1 MNNNCSN
8 NFVPT
13 AVSLNYNCPG
23 TCAGNTEFA
32 DFTNQISSPFL
43 SANCPSS
50 YGNCA
55 ETAVTS
61 GCGCSTAAFEPT
73 FLSAFTT
80 TPRFHVQGCP
90 TVFDRLDS
98 APRGI
103 SINCDGNTFTVAAT
117 GMYRI
122 FYTAQIELTSEALFR
137 ISVNG
142 TAQAGTEVHACASAR
157 TVSSEAI
164 LPINA
169 CDRITLNVLS
179 DNTALLRSVNLTI
192 VRVA

>member
-8 NFVPT
+8 NFTPT

-23 TCAGNTEFA
+23 MCSGNA
-32 DFTNQISSPFL
+32 DFTNQIPSAFL
-43 SANCPSS
+43 TANCPTSC
-50 YGNCA
+50 GGCA
-55 ETAVTS
+55 ETSAC
-61 GCGCSTAAFEPT
+61 GCGTNAFDPA

-98 APRGI
+98 VPRGI
-103 SINCDGNTFTVAAT
+103 SVNCDGNTFTVAAT

-122 FYTAQIELTSEALFR
+122 FYTAQIALTSETLFY

-142 TAQAGTEVHACASAR
+142 IAQAGTEVRACAGAQ

-179 DNTALLRSVNLTI
+179 DNTALLRNVNLTI

>member
-1 MNNNCSN
+1 MNYTCSN

-23 TCAGNTEFA
+23 SQTCNTGA
-32 DFTNQISSPFL
+32 VNLNTPVTNTCGTACCQSS
-43 SANCPSS
+43 
-50 YGNCA
+50 
-55 ETAVTS
+55 
-61 GCGCSTAAFEPT
+61 CGCSAVTACGCSGSVNTAFTPA

-90 TVFDRLDS
+90 AVFDRMNS
-98 APRGI
+98 MPRGI
-103 SINCDGNTFTVAAT
+103 SVNCEGNTFTVAET
-117 GMYRI
+117 GMYRV
-122 FYTAQIELTSEALFR
+122 FYTAQTELTSETLFR

-142 TAQAGTEVHACASAR
+142 NTQAGTEICACPSAQM
-157 TVSSEAI
+157 VSADAI

-169 CDRITLNVLS
+169 CDSITLNVLS
-179 DNTALLRSVNLTI
+179 DNTALLRSIHLSI